1 MKRLF
6 CIFIFLTAA
15 ICVFAQTRDDIRI
28 HIPSVKASPDQAA
41 FFHENFT
48 NETRGAGYTVTENA
62 GEADY
67 SLKLDVGPNMVLY
80 DDGTEELAPSDE
92 PQYVLNIDLIR
103 NEDSANLISL
113 FYPFSSLEEMYD
125 FNLYLLYQAMAN
137 VPITKEIGP
146 ADKSSYWK
154 NKWIYLTVSFNYPI
168 TFYGLKPH
176 DYYGPAIWNS
186 ETLSQNSKSIN
197 IDNNISPWIAATV
210 GIELQYLNWMSTEV
224 NFNLGFKDP
233 MGHAFI
239 PTIFIEQKFPIKPS
253 DHFMIEPYAAVA
265 FPMNTSSKSKAF
277 PKVGAGG
284 GVQFGVRGGSMG
296 ALFVDVNYI
305 YYFGDV
311 VVANTNPTYKY
322 PSTISYNRFVVGLGL
337 GYKVGFVNRN
347 PRSSRK

>member
-6 CIFIFLTAA
+6 YFLTFLTAA
-15 ICVFAQTRDDIRI
+15 MCVFAQTRDDIRI

-48 NETRGAGYTVTENA
+48 SETKGAGYTVTENA

-80 DDGTEELAPSDE
+80 DDGIEELAPSDE
-92 PQYVLNIDLIR
+92 PQFVLNINLTR
-103 NEDSANLISL
+103 NEDDVVIISL
-113 FYPFSSLEEMYD
+113 FFPFTDLEEMYD

-137 VPITKEIGP
+137 VPLTKEIGA
-146 ADKSSYWK
+146 ADKSSHWK
-154 NKWIYLTVSFNYPI
+154 NKWIYIRVSIDYPI

-186 ETLSQNSKSIN
+186 ETLDQNSKSIN
-197 IDNNISPWIAATV
+197 IDNIISPWLAASV
-210 GIELQYLNWMSTEV
+210 GLELQYLNWMSTEV
-224 NFNLGFKDP
+224 NFNLSFKDP
-233 MGHAFI
+233 MGNAFI

-253 DHFMIEPYAAVA
+253 EHFMIEPYAAVT
-265 FPMNTSSKSKAF
+265 FPTNTSSRSREF
-277 PKVGAGG
+277 PSLGVGG
-284 GVQFGVRGGSMG
+284 GVQFGARGGSAG

-311 VVANTNPTYKY
+311 VVTNTNSTYKY
-322 PSTISYNRFVVGLGL
+322 PSTVTYNRFVVGLGI
-337 GYKVGFVNRN
+337 GYKIGFINRN
-347 PRSSRK
+347 